1 MLVGVGWQRDT
12 RHGCQDS
19 AHAYRPAVQNV
30 VVLVR
35 ISTEARLA
43 CHRQAMGCGAS
54 SAGAGV
60 EQSAEVRPDAQK
72 AAAGLPAIGVSD
84 EGIEVPM
91 LHVLAEHNQVQQAKE
106 LCGAGGVNLDAIDAT
121 HGVTALML
129 ACAHGHPRMVEFLL
143 QTGAGVNVGDADGA
157 TALMWAEAFGSSS
170 CADLLRKAGGDAEAC
185 CESGLSV
192 ADYRAGAGEQP
203 KTTSKTPDSAPRDQS
218 GLSAASHQVSRD
230 EDQTM
235 ATGSGATSSPQLQA
249 ESKPEERKKTV
260 YRGAA
265 SMGNIRP
272 PAAWETSGVLW
283 SDQSAVQSTTEV
295 CNPLLMKGW
304 FSLANAYVHPTL
316 LPYHLR
322 LHVGCRICFL
332 FPMLKPLAWPGPR
345 SQNWLIKAPLHSV
358 RMAAGLLSARGGH
371 GSILECVCLFGQYA
385 KLARLIDCG
394 AVCAHLR
401 RRLRSGWCTSDTD
414 CRVKRKCWLGNLC
427 RWVWVTKR
435 PFKNVSGADLWLRAH
450 KCPQQPIQVKSVA
463 LEQNDA
469 NGEAIPVELVSTTH
483 DTDALTHSRLRKP
496 QPHLPCQCGIVANSL
511 THGYQCPRLRDVGGR
526 LGHPGFGLSVD
537 G

>member
-1 MLVGVGWQRDT
+1 MATQCVQICVGQPPRPLIVIIVPPPSAACMHRMHIPVQGYMHAPIYDTRAAAPGARAPAGVRARACQRSAQRHALHPYLYAILACAGSIQCAVVADRLLSIGPVCAAPLALLRTEKTVPAPEGGRVLVGVGWQRDA
-12 RHGCQDS
+12 RHGCRDS

-35 ISTEARLA
+35 ISTEVRLA
-43 CHRQAMGCGAS
+43 CLRQAMGCGAS

-203 KTTSKTPDSAPRDQS
+203 KTTSKTPDSALRDQS
-218 GLSAASHQVSRD
+218 GLSAASHQASRD

-235 ATGSGATSSPQLQA
+235 ATGSGAISSPQLQA

-272 PAAWETSGVLW
+272 PAAAWETSGVLW

-295 CNPLLMKGW
+295 CNPLLMKSW
-304 FSLANAYVHPTL
+304 FSLANAYVHPTCFPITSGAML
-316 LPYHLR
+316 V
-322 LHVGCRICFL
+322 VGSASYSRCSSR
-332 FPMLKPLAWPGPR
+332 
-345 SQNWLIKAPLHSV
+345 WLGRV
-358 RMAAGLLSARGGH
+358 RGAKTGLS
-371 GSILECVCLFGQYA
+371 
-385 KLARLIDCG
+385 
-394 AVCAHLR
+394 R
-401 RRLRSGWCTSDTD
+401 RRFIQSGWRRVC
-414 CRVKRKCWLGNLC
+414 CRRAAATAQFWSAFV
-427 RWVWVTKR
+427 
-435 PFKNVSGADLWLRAH
+435 FSG
-450 KCPQQPIQVKSVA
+450 
-463 LEQNDA
+463 
-469 NGEAIPVELVSTTH
+469 ST
-483 DTDALTHSRLRKP
+483 P
-496 QPHLPCQCGIVANSL
+496 N
-511 THGYQCPRLRDVGGR
+511 LRD
-526 LGHPGFGLSVD
+526 
-537 G
+537 